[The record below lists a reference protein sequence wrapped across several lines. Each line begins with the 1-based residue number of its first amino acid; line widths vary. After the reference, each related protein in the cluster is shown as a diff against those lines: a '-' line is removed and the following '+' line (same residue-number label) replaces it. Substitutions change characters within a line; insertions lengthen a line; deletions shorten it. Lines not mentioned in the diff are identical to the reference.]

1 MSVAQLN
8 VWVFVFQMELVES
21 NKDSPLPSPTALLVV
36 SVCERKKRRKTKT
49 EFSVGVIP
57 KADVRNFSLFLKE
70 KCISSLFRTN
80 YIEKN
85 FNLHICFFFPSFHEH
100 CLSYHALPTFL
111 KLLVLKKELEV

>member
-1 MSVAQLN
+1 
-8 VWVFVFQMELVES
+8 MELVES

-80 YIEKN
+80 YIEKK
-85 FNLHICFFFPSFHEH
+85 FNLQLFFPPIVS
-100 CLSYHALPTFL
+100 
-111 KLLVLKKELEV
+111 